1 MGTAHQ
7 IIALRPAVFRFPF
20 SVKGKG
26 KGPLEDME
34 NGKKITNRAGLMAT
48 IIPLSPDGEGEG

>member
-1 MGTAHQ
+1 
-7 IIALRPAVFRFPF
+7 
-20 SVKGKG
+20 VKGKG